1 MTTATDF
8 QNWTNRAKDM
18 TDAELAFALKDAGES
33 AETWRKADPIY
44 SAKKCDE
51 LAAYVAEMLKR
62 TRRAA

>member
-8 QNWTNRAKDM
+8 QNWTNRAKVL
-18 TDAELAFALKDAGES
+18 TDSELAFALKDAGES
-33 AETWRKADPIY
+33 AETWRKADPVY
-44 SAKKCDE
+44 AAKKCDE